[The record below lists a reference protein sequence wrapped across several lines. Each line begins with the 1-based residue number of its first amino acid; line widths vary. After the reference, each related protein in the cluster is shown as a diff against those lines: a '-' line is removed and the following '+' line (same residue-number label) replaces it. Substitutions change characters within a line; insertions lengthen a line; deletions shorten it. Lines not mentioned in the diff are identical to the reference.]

1 MLLLFFHSLVKLFG
15 MNSHIL
21 LQVCPGGVTVLS
33 GSSRVQYLS
42 VKDLGVQGRVVVTA
56 ASVAEPFLLLHMS
69 DGRASILA
77 ADPAEGMLQTS

>member
-1 MLLLFFHSLVKLFG
+1 MS
-15 MNSHIL
+15 

-42 VKDLGVQGRVVVTA
+42 VKDLGMQGRIAVTA

-77 ADPAEGMLQTS
+77 ADSAEGMPPDFMCVLPLHHC

>member
-1 MLLLFFHSLVKLFG
+1 

-42 VKDLGVQGRVVVTA
+42 VKDLGMQGRV
-56 ASVAEPFLLLHMS
+56 VAEPFLLLHMS

-77 ADPAEGMLQTS
+77 ADPAEGMPRT

>member
-1 MLLLFFHSLVKLFG
+1 MG
-15 MNSHIL
+15 SHIL

-42 VKDLGVQGRVVVTA
+42 VKELGMQGRVVVTA

-77 ADPAEGMLQTS
+77 ADPAEGMQQTS